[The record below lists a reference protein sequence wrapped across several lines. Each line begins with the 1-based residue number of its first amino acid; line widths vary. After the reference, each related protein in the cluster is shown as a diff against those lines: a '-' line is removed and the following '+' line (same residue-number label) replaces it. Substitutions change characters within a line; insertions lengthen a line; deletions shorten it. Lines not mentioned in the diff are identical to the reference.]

1 MKKNVLYVF
10 SLVLYVLVA
19 CTLLS
24 QKIEKEMTT
33 LAEVR
38 EVDFSKL
45 GGQSLQFSWT
55 VLFDDGHK
63 DTDGG
68 EVVWNLY
75 LYEVVDGTG
84 WESGLRLQEVPR
96 SNWTLTLPDGTIRMS
111 VDRDYRLVKSASR
124 RPRSGE
130 LTEIIEIKKGNDRY
144 LAIYNNGV
152 QEEHLLPYQAEIA
165 ARSSNALLLNMTNV
179 STPFLEH
186 RAKSMSIPTDLAA
199 RIFSLTD
206 VAQFLENIPLVVLLA
221 VVLAAPVFIWLY
233 SSVLV
238 RDPSQNGGFLLA
250 NIGIVAGLLC
260 FAVWIMNRIDLPASM
275 LPVSNIF
282 EFDYYSSELSMIF
295 DTLHELGDVAPDIT
309 GMVGGIRQSTQAYA
323 RTGILL
329 TFAVILVE
337 AVIVW
342 CRQRRHSR
350 KTQQPGTCTD

>member
-10 SLVLYVLVA
+10 SLLLYILVV
-19 CTLLS
+19 CTLVS
-24 QKIEKEMTT
+24 QKIETEMTT

-38 EVDFSKL
+38 EVDFTKL
-45 GGQSLQFSWT
+45 AGQSLQFSWT
-55 VLFDDGHK
+55 VLFDDGHEGEG
-63 DTDGG
+63 DGD
-68 EVVWNLY
+68 VMWNLY
-75 LYEVVDGTG
+75 LYEVIDGTG

-96 SNWTLTLPDGTIRMS
+96 SYWTLTLPDGIIRMP

-130 LTEIIEIKKGNDRY
+130 PVEILEIKKGNDRY
-144 LAIYNNGV
+144 LAIYDNGV

-165 ARSSNALLLNMTNV
+165 AQNSNALLLNMTNV

-186 RAKSMSIPTDLAA
+186 RAKSMSIPTDLAT

-233 SSVLV
+233 SFVLV
-238 RDPSQNGGFLLA
+238 RNTSQNKVFLLT
-250 NIGIVAGLLC
+250 NVGIMAGLLC

-282 EFDYYSSELSMIF
+282 EFDYYSGEMTMIF
-295 DTLHELGDVAPDIT
+295 DALHELGDVAPDIT
-309 GMVGGIRQSTQAYA
+309 GMVDGIRESALAYA
-323 RTGILL
+323 TKGVLL
-329 TFAVILVE
+329 TFAVILAE
-337 AVIVW
+337 ALIVW
-342 CRQRRHSR
+342 CRRHIHAKKSN
-350 KTQQPGTCTD
+350 D